1 MSDFYKIKKMMPKP
15 GILEVFPDFQNL
27 KSKDLMIRGGKFYA
41 VWDEETGMWNSNEDR
56 IQEIVDNDV
65 NEYIKKVGDIPG
77 VEIKPKYM
85 LNDSSGVW
93 KRYRK
98 YVNERP
104 DNYHQLDEQL
114 TFSDT
119 EVGKKDYVSKRLP
132 YPLKEGDHSA
142 WDEMVGTLYLPEERE
157 KIEWAIG
164 AVVSGDSKSIQKFLV
179 FYGDP
184 GTGKGTILDI
194 IKELFD
200 SYAVSFDSGE
210 LTGIGNSFPM
220 EQFRSNPLVA
230 IQFDGDLS
238 RIADNTKLNSLVSHE
253 PMLMKEKYK
262 SSYDFVPHCFLFLAS
277 NHPVKITDAKSGI
290 IRRLIDVRP
299 SLQKIPVKRYF
310 QLKHQI
316 SFELGAIAAHCLQVY
331 EEMGKHYYDGY
342 KPVDMMFKTDAF
354 FNFVDF
360 HYLAFSRDDGV
371 TLKAAYEMYKDYCEQ
386 SNIQRL
392 PMYKFRE
399 ELKNYFDN
407 FEAVAMVDDQRVRSW
422 YSGFDRSKFDIAQKG
437 EEDGS
442 TGMAGPRENKNAGR
456 GRSEEISSEASGSGI
471 KNASRISG
479 IDSEAG
485 GSNGVSD
492 DDRNDVQL
500 RRDASATMDELPE
513 WLRLGLSVSILD
525 KILSVQPAQYSDEEG
540 KPTQKWSEVLTK
552 LGDIDT
558 SKEHYAQVP
567 FNHIV
572 IDFDLK
578 DENGKKCL
586 AKCLKAA
593 SVWKPTYAEVS
604 KGGNGLHLHY
614 IYDGDPQDLAREFGP
629 GIEIKRVANN
639 GTLLKIRRKVSRC
652 NDIPIAHLSSGLPR
666 KEVKKT
672 VNFDAVRSE
681 KGLRDLIERNL
692 RKEIHPGTKPSIDF
706 IEKILEDA
714 YNSDLKYDV
723 SDMRP
728 DIMDFAIHSSHQS
741 EYCLTRVAK
750 MKFHSDDISV
760 ASDQYQDD
768 QLVFFDLEVFPNL
781 VLVNWKFAGDPVCQ
795 RMINPKPHEIEALM
809 RYKLVGFNC
818 RRYDNHILYA
828 IYIGKTIPEIYEIS
842 QGIIA
847 GSKNC
852 TFGEAYNI
860 SYTDVYDFCAKKQSL
875 KKWEIQLGIHHQ
887 ELGLPWD
894 KPVPEEKWLQV
905 AEYCDN
911 DVFATEAVFNDRQAD
926 WIARQILAD
935 LAGMTVNDT
944 TNSLTTRIIFGKE
957 KNPPL
962 NYRFLGIYNWQE
974 MEKKAYHLPHES
986 ADDDPHLFY
995 ELYDKDGKMHDVDL
1009 FAYYVA
1015 NRRAIEFGAP
1025 YSMQNKDHTF
1035 FDEEGR
1041 PVFPGY
1047 YFENGKSY
1055 YRGEEASEGGY
1066 VFATE
1071 GIHINVPLLDIAS
1084 MHPTSMEEEKLFCEF
1099 TKNFS
1104 DIKQTRVYIK
1114 HKEYDKAKELFG
1126 GRLAKY
1132 LEDPAQAKALSGAL
1146 KIAIN
1151 SVYGLTSAHFDNAFH
1166 DKRNVDNIVAKRGAL
1181 FMINL
1186 KHEVIKRKYTVAHIK
1201 TDSIK
1206 IADGTSEII
1215 DFVMR
1220 YGKLYGYIFEHEATY
1235 ERMCLVNKAVYI
1247 ARYNDGSHKYEFSN
1261 GLTGESEWTATG
1273 DQFIEPY
1280 VFKSLF
1286 SKEPIRFKDLTQTQ
1300 SCTTALYLD
1309 MNENLPDVSAEEK
1322 QADKY
1327 RASIRKLEKIINNE
1341 NESEENRLN
1350 AQAEMVLIMTK
1361 LETLKEVIANGHDYV
1376 FIGKVGLFTPVKP
1389 GVGGGLLMRE
1399 KDGKMYAASGTT
1411 GYRWIE
1417 AETVHDHLED
1427 VVDMSY
1433 FIELDDAVIDSIN
1446 KYGNFHDFIDVS
1458 GCSTAGL
1465 PWQHT
1470 PMCGET
1476 TYENCLDCPHWRIR
1490 LDQENYEEMFQCDK
1504 I

>member
-1 MSDFYKIKKMMPKP
+1 MSDFYKIKRLMPKP
-15 GILEVFPDFQNL
+15 GILEVFPDFQNI
-27 KSKDLMIRGGKFYA
+27 KSKDLMIRGGRFYA
-41 VWDEETGMWNSNEDR
+41 VWDEENGMWNSNEDR
-56 IQEIVDNDV
+56 IQEIVDNDIR
-65 NEYIKKVGDIPG
+65 EYVEKVGDIPG
-77 VEIKPKYM
+77 VDVKPKFM

-98 YVNERP
+98 YVMERP
-104 DNYHQLDEQL
+104 DNFHQLDEKI

-119 EVGKKDYVSKRLP
+119 EVTKKDYVSKRLS
-132 YPLKEGDHSA
+132 YPLAEGDHSA

-194 IKELFD
+194 IKELFE
-200 SYAVSFDSGE
+200 SYAVAFDSGE

-220 EQFRSNPLVA
+220 EQFRTNPLVA

-253 PMLMKEKYK
+253 PMKMKEKYK

-290 IRRLIDVRP
+290 IRRLIDVKP
-299 SLQKIPVKRYF
+299 SLQKIPVKKYF

-342 KPVDMMFKTDAF
+342 KPIEMMFKTDSF

-360 HYLAFSRDDGV
+360 NYLIFSRDDGV
-371 TLKAAYEMYKDYCEQ
+371 TLKAAYEMYKDYCDN

-407 FEAVAMVDDQRVRSW
+407 FESVAIVDDQRVRSW
-422 YSGFDRSKFDIAQKG
+422 YSGFDRSKFDIVQKG
-437 EEDGS
+437 EEDGDR
-442 TGMAGPRENKNAGR
+442 AGAGGRQSIPGKSQNGRENYSGTNNDDSGGVFGNTQGR
-456 GRSEEISSEASGSGI
+456 IPRTGGDADRRMRTDSGNGLSE
-471 KNASRISG
+471 
-479 IDSEAG
+479 
-485 GSNGVSD
+485 SD
-492 DDRNDVQL
+492 DK
-500 RRDASATMDELPE
+500 ASSMAELPE

-525 KILSVQPAQYSDEEG
+525 KILSAQPAQYANEEG
-540 KPTQKWSEVLTK
+540 KPGKKWSEVLTK
-552 LGDIDT
+552 LSDIDT

-567 FNHIV
+567 FNHII

-578 DENGKKCL
+578 DENGQKCL
-586 AKCLKAA
+586 AKCLAA
-593 SVWKPTYAEVS
+593 AALWKPTYAEVS

-614 IYDGDPQDLAREFGP
+614 IYDGDPQELAREFAP
-629 GIEIKRVANN
+629 GIEIKRVASN
-639 GTLLKIRRKVSRC
+639 GTLHKDRRKVSRC

-692 RKEIHPGTKPSIDF
+692 QKEIHPGTKPSIDF
-706 IEKILEDA
+706 IEKILSDA
-714 YNSDLKYDV
+714 YDSGLKYDV

-728 DIMDFAIHSSHQS
+728 EIMDFAIHSSHQAD
-741 EYCLTRVAK
+741 YCLTRVAK
-750 MKFHSDDISV
+750 MRFHSDDISD

-768 QLVFFDLEVFPNL
+768 RLVFFDLEVFPNL
-781 VLVNWKFAGDPVCQ
+781 VLVNWKFAGDDHCQ
-795 RMINPKPHEIEALM
+795 RMINPKPHEIESLM
-809 RYKLVGFNC
+809 KYKLVGFNC

-828 IYIGKTIPEIYEIS
+828 IYIGKTVPEIYDIS

-860 SYTDVYDFCAKKQSL
+860 SYTDVYDFCRDKKSL

-887 ELGLPWD
+887 ELGLPWNE
-894 KPVPEEKWLQV
+894 PVPESKWLLV

-911 DVFATEAVFNDRQAD
+911 DVFATEAVFNANQGD
-926 WIARQILAD
+926 WKARQILAEI
-935 LAGMTVNDT
+935 AGMTVNDT

-957 KNPPL
+957 KHPQL
-962 NYRFLGIYNWQE
+962 NYRFLGGE
-974 MEKKAYHLPHES
+974 P
-986 ADDDPHLFY
+986 DDILTFPKEAKELGCDPEYTLFNQ
-995 ELYDKDGKMHDVDL
+995 KG
-1009 FAYYVA
+1009 
-1015 NRRAIEFGAP
+1015 
-1025 YSMQNKDHTF
+1025 Q
-1035 FDEEGR
+1035 

-1047 YFENGKSY
+1047 VFDKGVST
-1055 YRGEEASEGGY
+1055 YRGFVVGEGG
-1066 VFATE
+1066 FAWSKV
-1071 GIHINVPLLDIAS
+1071 GAYSNVGLYDIGSQHPHSMSAEELLG
-1084 MHPTSMEEEKLFCEF
+1084 
-1099 TKNFS
+1099 
-1104 DIKQTRVYIK
+1104 VYQKHYDDLVEIRMLIK
-1114 HKEYDKAKELFG
+1114 HGAFGEAKQLFDG
-1126 GRLAKY
+1126 KLAKY
-1132 LEDPAQAKALSGAL
+1132 LDDPSQAKALAGAL

-1151 SVYGLTSAHFDNAFH
+1151 SVYGLTSAKFDNAFH
-1166 DKRNVDNIVAKRGAL
+1166 DIRNRDNIVAKRGAL

-1186 KHEVIKRKYTVAHIK
+1186 KYEIERRGYTVVHIK
-1201 TDSIK
+1201 TDSVK
-1206 IADGTSEII
+1206 IADPTPEIVQFI
-1215 DFVMR
+1215 MA
-1220 YGKLYGYIFEHEATY
+1220 YGKLYGYTFEHEATY
-1235 ERMCLVNKAVYI
+1235 ERMCIVNKAEYI
-1247 ARYNDGSHKYEFSN
+1247 ARYNDGKHHYEFTN

-1273 DQFIEPY
+1273 EKFIEPY

-1286 SKEPIRFKDLTQTQ
+1286 SKEPIRFQDLTQTY
-1300 SCTTALYLD
+1300 SCTSALYLD
-1309 MNENLPDVSAEEK
+1309 MNENLPDVSAEEHELSRINTK
-1322 QADKY
+1322 L
-1327 RASIRKLEKIINNE
+1327 RKLQKENPDGSDAIDELMALKKEKEAWI
-1341 NESEENRLN
+1341 SD
-1350 AQAEMVLIMTK
+1350 
-1361 LETLKEVIANGHDYV
+1361 GHNYV
-1376 FIGKVGLFTPVKP
+1376 FIGKVGLFAPVKP

-1399 KDGKMYAASGTT
+1399 KDGKMYAAGGST
-1411 GYRWIE
+1411 GYRWVE
-1417 AETVHDHLED
+1417 AETINDHLED
-1427 VVDMSY
+1427 IVDITYFTEMAEDVIAEMSKY
-1433 FIELDDAVIDSIN
+1433 CDYDDFMDL
-1446 KYGNFHDFIDVS
+1446 S
-1458 GCSTAGL
+1458 GCSNRGL

-1470 PMCGET
+1470 PVCGET
-1476 TYENCLDCPHWRIR
+1476 SYDNCLDCPNWKIS
-1490 LDQENYEEMFQCDK
+1490 LDQENYEEMFHCDK